1 MIKTRYRVIFLI
13 LSSLLINIGLCQ
25 SGFSLIIAK
34 NPFGTGDAKIESINR
49 ITNDGRLI
57 VNLEYSPS
65 KFKNGELTFF
75 KVNLYDNTGDRQTRT
90 RHVDCDL
97 NISKDKTE
105 LFRTSTQYGEP
116 IYHAINGVFL
126 SSFPFNGTGNYTVSV
141 EVAAINF
148 VPIKPLFTNF
158 SAIVTPNSNGNL
170 EINLS

>member
-1 MIKTRYRVIFLI
+1 M
-13 LSSLLINIGLCQ
+13 SSLLINASLCQ

-57 VNLEYSPS
+57 VDLEYSPN

-75 KVNLYDNTGDRQTRT
+75 KVNLYDNTGDRQTKT
-90 RHVDCDL
+90 RNVDCDL
-97 NISKDKTE
+97 IISKDKTE
-105 LFRTSTQYGEP
+105 LFKTSTQYGEP

-126 SSFPFNGTGNYTVSV
+126 SSFPFNGTGIYTVSV
-141 EVAAINF
+141 EVEAINF
-148 VPIKPLFTNF
+148 VPIKPLFTIF

>member
-90 RHVDCDL
+90 RQVDCDL

-126 SSFPFNGTGNYTVSV
+126 SSFPFNGTGNYVVSV